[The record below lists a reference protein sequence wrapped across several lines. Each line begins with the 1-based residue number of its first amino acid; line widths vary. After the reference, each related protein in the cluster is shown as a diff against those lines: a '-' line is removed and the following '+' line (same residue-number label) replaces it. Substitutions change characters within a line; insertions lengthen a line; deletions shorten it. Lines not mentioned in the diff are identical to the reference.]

1 MAKRFFNARIFSG
14 MNFPRQAV
22 EYLRKVDEDLAA
34 TEAGG
39 INHNDL
45 VGLQG
50 GLPDERQ
57 HLTNA
62 QLAALHPAVTVS
74 DTSSVNLTITGQSLS
89 ADAIFGTD
97 AGTVAEGNHGH
108 AQLHDRSHA
117 MTGTS
122 DHTAGNW
129 RVFYSNGSGQVVEVA
144 LGSAGNALISGGAS
158 SAPSFGSHND
168 ISGLQGGTMGQYYHV
183 REPQTAIPDAV
194 GSDEVDRI
202 NDILAVL
209 RTHGLIAT

>member
-22 EYLRKVDEDLAA
+22 EYLRKVDEDLSA

-45 VGLQG
+45 VGIQG
-50 GLPDERQ
+50 GAAEDRQ
-57 HLTNA
+57 HLTAA
-62 QLAALHPAVTVS
+62 QVSALHPAVTVS
-74 DTSSVNLTITGQSLS
+74 DTSSIDLTITGQLLS
-89 ADAIFGTD
+89 AAAIFGTGS
-97 AGTVAEGNHGH
+97 GTVAEGNHGH

-117 MTGTS
+117 ITGTS

-129 RVFYSNGSGQVVEVA
+129 RVFHSNGSGQVVELA
-144 LGSAGNALISGGAS
+144 LGSAGNALISSGAS
-158 SAPSFGSHND
+158 SAPAFGVHND
-168 ISGLQGGTMGQYYHV
+168 IGGLQGGTTGQYYHI
-183 REPQTAIPDAV
+183 REPQAAIPDAV
-194 GSDEVDRI
+194 GSDEVAKI

-209 RTHGLIAT
+209 RTHGLITT